1 LALKIEIAVCSP
13 TGRASL
19 KKYRI
24 LLESLPMAS
33 ICSRSVVAQG
43 PEMDEEIAFPELLR
57 RVRLGDQ
64 DAAVELVRRYEPAI
78 RRAVR
83 IKLVDSRLA
92 GALDSMDV
100 CQSVMGSFFYRA
112 ALGQYEME
120 KPEDLVR
127 LLVTMARNKLT
138 DHVRKQTTERRGKG
152 MTRRTDFAAV
162 DIAGADPTASRV
174 VSAREVLEAA
184 LGRLSDEERWIAEQ
198 RTAGRAWA
206 ELAAELGSTPEA
218 VRKKH
223 ARALDRVSRELGL
236 DDSSG

>member
-1 LALKIEIAVCSP
+1 MS
-13 TGRASL
+13 
-19 KKYRI
+19 
-24 LLESLPMAS
+24 
-33 ICSRSVVAQG
+33 
-43 PEMDEEIAFPELLR
+43 EETEFPELLR

-64 DAAVELVRRYEPAI
+64 DAAVELVRRYESPI

-83 IKLVDSRLA
+83 LKLVDSRMTS
-92 GALDSMDV
+92 ALDSMDI

-138 DHVRKQTTERRGKG
+138 DQVRKQMTERRGKG
-152 MTRRTDFAAV
+152 MTRRSDVAE
-162 DIAGADPTASRV
+162 IELAGRDPTASRV
-174 VSAREVLEAA
+174 ASAREMLEAA
-184 LGRLSDEERWIAEQ
+184 MGRLSSEERWIAEQ
-198 RTAGRAWA
+198 RASGRAWA

-223 ARALDRVSRELGL
+223 ARALDRVSQELGL
-236 DDSSG
+236 DEQSAG

>member
-1 LALKIEIAVCSP
+1 
-13 TGRASL
+13 
-19 KKYRI
+19 
-24 LLESLPMAS
+24 MA
-33 ICSRSVVAQG
+33 
-43 PEMDEEIAFPELLR
+43 EEIEFPELLR

-92 GALDSMDV
+92 GALNSMDV

-112 ALGQYEME
+112 ALGQYEVE

-152 MTRRTDFAAV
+152 MTPKNRLCRRRHRRRRPDRQPRRLR
-162 DIAGADPTASRV
+162 AGG
-174 VSAREVLEAA
+174 AR
-184 LGRLSDEERWIAEQ
+184 GRPGPAER
-198 RTAGRAWA
+198 R
-206 ELAAELGSTPEA
+206 
-218 VRKKH
+218 
-223 ARALDRVSRELGL
+223 RALDRRTTHRRQSLG
-236 DDSSG
+236 